1 MPFLNRNCFPVS
13 RRQLLAGMAC
23 SLIPCRASAQRLLS
37 LKLQNSC
44 SFYPEDKIST
54 PLYSFE
60 SSEEALTAIKRIT
73 NVVGLE
79 PNFEV
84 LQASVPNAVA
94 VIQDNQR
101 LILYSLVFI
110 QQITKSTA

>member
-84 LQASVPNAVA
+84 LQASISYAVFCLQKKQQ
-94 VIQDNQR
+94 I
-101 LILYSLVFI
+101 ILYNH
-110 QQITKSTA
+110 